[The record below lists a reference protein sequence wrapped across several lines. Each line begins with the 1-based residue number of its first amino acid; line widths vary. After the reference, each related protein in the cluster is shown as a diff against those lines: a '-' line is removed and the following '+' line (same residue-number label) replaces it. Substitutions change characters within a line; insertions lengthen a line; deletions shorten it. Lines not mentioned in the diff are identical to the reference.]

1 MAKGRPN
8 GLARGPEAEPAGQP
22 LIAKLKQEREDSQA
36 EVNERIEQFISQLT
50 GKISK
55 EIISKNRHMHVTH
68 TEILGLP
75 ASLVLNR
82 VKFGTARS
90 FVKLIEEWAKE
101 NGIGCAVE
109 KISRK
114 HRGLSR
120 FRVPALQMKCVE
132 IHYNSVGD
140 DKLELHECVQ
150 DRQGQYDFSMLIGNW
165 DDHLLFCI
173 NFNWGAE

>member
-1 MAKGRPN
+1 MVKCPPN
-8 GLARGPEAEPAGQP
+8 GLARGPEAEPAVGP
-22 LIAKLKQEREDSQA
+22 LIAQLKQEREDSQA

-55 EIISKNRHMHVTH
+55 EIISKNRHMDVTH

-75 ASLVLNR
+75 ASLVLNG

-101 NGIGCAVE
+101 NGIGCAIEEVIGEVE
-109 KISRK
+109 D
-114 HRGLSR
+114 R
-120 FRVPALQMKCVE
+120 FRLPALQMNCVE
-132 IHYNSVGD
+132 IRNNSRVGD
-140 DKLELHECVQ
+140 ELILHQGAQ
-150 DRQGQYDFSMLIGNW
+150 DHNGAFVFDEICQGL

-173 NFNWGAE
+173 DFNWGAE